1 MESISLRINKIVVDL
16 FGGNVSRFAEKVG
29 TNEANV
35 RNYIKGTTPKYDFIL
50 SVYQNIEINFEW
62 FLTGKGEMLNE
73 SNQNV
78 QPVESLN
85 RAEGD
90 FDYRLIIEEQKNII
104 TALKDQ
110 VEFYKTQHTTDNDTI
125 DYIKNR
131 TDDIYEFI
139 TTQEALREFD
149 KIFEK
154 AVQLGKDKAKEKGL
168 EDLIQ
173 KIESLKK

>member
-62 FLTGKGEMLNE
+62 FLTGKGEMLND
-73 SNQNV
+73 SNQNA

-85 RAEGD
+85 RAEDLRNISDRDLLLDMMEKID
-90 FDYRLIIEEQKNII
+90 FIYLH
-104 TALKDQ
+104 TLKD
-110 VEFYKTQHTTDNDTI
+110 VAKKELEGLKRDIKKT
-125 DYIKNR
+125 K
-131 TDDIYEFI
+131 E
-139 TTQEALREFD
+139 
-149 KIFEK
+149 
-154 AVQLGKDKAKEKGL
+154 GKG
-168 EDLIQ
+168 
-173 KIESLKK
+173 